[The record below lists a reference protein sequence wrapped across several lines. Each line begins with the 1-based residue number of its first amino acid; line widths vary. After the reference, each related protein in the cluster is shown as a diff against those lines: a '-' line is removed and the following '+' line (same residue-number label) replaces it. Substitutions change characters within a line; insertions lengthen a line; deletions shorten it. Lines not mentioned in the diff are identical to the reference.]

1 MSQTTD
7 AANDTAV
14 TMHEGKKYAP
24 FKHSF
29 RDPWADADVD
39 LCFRFAKPTEPQ
51 IKRLQNTAGR
61 DASQASRN
69 LLLSTIHPDDKDA
82 LLRTIAEYPGILA
95 SYAGVLVKSVGIT
108 ADLGN

>member
-1 MSQTTD
+1 MTKNATET
-7 AANDTAV
+7 NDTAV

-29 RDPWADADVD
+29 RDPWNDEDVE
-39 LCFRFAKPTEPQ
+39 LNFRFAKPTEPQ

-69 LLLSTIHPDDKDA
+69 LLLSTIHPDDKEK
-82 LLRTIAEYPGILA
+82 LVQMITEYPGIIT
-95 SYAGVLVKSVGIT
+95 SYATVLIKSVGIS